1 MADRRAA
8 GVSRAARRVG
18 AAGNAK
24 GEEPV
29 RSLLGQPIET
39 VARTPRTAIL
49 YNNMQTQ
56 RTLDE
61 FRNEPF
67 TDFSKQ
73 ENADAMRGAL
83 EKVRGELGRE
93 YPSVIGGEK
102 ISLPSKFNSIN
113 PANTS
118 EVVGVFSEGDTDTSL
133 VERAIT
139 TATEAFNTW
148 RNVPYNERADYLFQI
163 AAITRERKHE
173 LSAWMV
179 FEVAKTWA
187 EADGDTAE
195 AIDFCEFYGREM
207 LRWGDEQPVTPYP
220 GERNQFEYIPLG
232 VGAIIPPWNFPL
244 AIMAGMT
251 MAAVVTGNTVVLK
264 PSSDSPTI
272 AAKFVE
278 IVEEAGLPAG
288 VVNFISGSAKTGE
301 AMVTHPKTR
310 FISFTGSKGVGLH
323 INEEAAKTRE
333 GQIWIKRVV
342 AEMGG
347 KDAIVVADDA
357 NIDEAATGV
366 VAAAFGFQGQK
377 CSACSRLIVDEKV
390 HDELMQKVVALTEK
404 LKIGQPTER
413 DTNVAA
419 VINRRSFDTTL
430 NYINK
435 GVEEGG
441 KIVAGGKGD
450 DEKGFFIEP
459 TIIDDVKPGA
469 TLEQEE
475 VFAPVLAV
483 IKARDFD
490 HALEIAND
498 TEFGLTGALYSA
510 SPERLDRAR
519 RDFHVGNLYLN
530 RKCTGALV
538 GVHPFGGFN
547 MSGTDSKAGGREYL
561 LQFMQGKSISQ
572 KV

>member
-1 MADRRAA
+1 
-8 GVSRAARRVG
+8 
-18 AAGNAK
+18 
-24 GEEPV
+24 
-29 RSLLGQPIET
+29 
-39 VARTPRTAIL
+39 
-49 YNNMQTQ
+49 MQTQ
-56 RTLDE
+56 PTLDE

-67 TDFSKQ
+67 TDYSKP
-73 ENADAMRGAL
+73 ENAEAMRAAID
-83 EKVRGELGRE
+83 KVRSELGRE
-93 YPSVIGGEK
+93 YPIVIGGEK
-102 ISLPSKFNSIN
+102 IALESKFTSNN
-113 PANTS
+113 PANKA
-118 EVVGVFSEGDTDTSL
+118 EVVGVFSEGDTNTDL
-133 VERAIT
+133 VEKAIT
-139 TATEAFNTW
+139 AATDAFKTW
-148 RNVPYNERADYLFQI
+148 RTVAPAIRAEYLFKI
-163 AAITRERKHE
+163 ADIMRQRKHE

-179 FEVAKTWA
+179 FEVSKTWA

-207 LRWGDEQPVTPYP
+207 LRWAGEQPVTPYS
-220 GERNQFEYIPLG
+220 GEKNKFEYIPLG

-251 MAAVVTGNTVVLK
+251 MAAVAAGNTVVLK

-272 AAKFVE
+272 AAKFFE

-323 INEEAAKTRE
+323 INEEAAKTRP

-357 NIDEAATGV
+357 ADLDAVAAGV
-366 VAAAFGFQGQK
+366 VAAAFGYQGQK
-377 CSACSRLIVDEKV
+377 CSACSRLIVDEKI
-390 HDELMQKVVALTEK
+390 HDELMAKVVELTKK
-404 LKIGQPTER
+404 LKIGQPT
-413 DTNVAA
+413 DSGTNLGA
-419 VINRRSFDTTL
+419 VINKRSFDTTL
-430 NYINK
+430 SYIKK

-441 KIVAGGKGD
+441 QTLTGGSGD
-450 DEKGFFIEP
+450 ESNGYFIEP
-459 TIIDDVKPGA
+459 TVIGNVQPGA
-469 TLEQEE
+469 TIEQEE

-510 SPERLDRAR
+510 SQDRLDRAV

-561 LQFMQGKSISQ
+561 LQFMQGKSTSQ
-572 KV
+572 KL

>member
-1 MADRRAA
+1 
-8 GVSRAARRVG
+8 
-18 AAGNAK
+18 
-24 GEEPV
+24 
-29 RSLLGQPIET
+29 
-39 VARTPRTAIL
+39 
-49 YNNMQTQ
+49 MQTQ

-61 FRNEPF
+61 FKNEPF
-67 TDFSKQ
+67 TDFSKP
-73 ENADAMRGAL
+73 ENAKAMTAAI

-93 YPSVIGGEK
+93 YPIIIGGEK
-102 ISLPSKFNSIN
+102 IALDAKFNSIN
-113 PANTS
+113 PAKTS
-118 EVVGVFSEGDTDTSL
+118 EVVGVFSEGDKNTEL
-133 VERAIT
+133 AEKAIT
-139 TATEAFNTW
+139 AATESFKTW
-148 RNVPYNERADYLFQI
+148 RYVDPVERADYLFKI
-163 AAITRERKHE
+163 ADIMRQRKHE

-179 FEVAKTWA
+179 FEVSKTWA

-207 LRWGDEQPVTPYP
+207 LRWAGEQPVTPYP
-220 GERNQFEYIPLG
+220 GEKNLFEYIPLG
-232 VGAIIPPWNFPL
+232 VGAVIPPWNFPL

-251 MAAVVTGNTVVLK
+251 LAAVVAGNTVVLK

-272 AAKFVE
+272 AAKFME
-278 IVEEAGLPAG
+278 IVEEAGIPAG
-288 VVNFISGSAKTGE
+288 VINFISGSAATGE
-301 AMVTHPKTR
+301 AMVTNPKTR

-323 INEEAAKTRE
+323 INEEAAKARP

-357 NIDEAATGV
+357 ADLDGVAAGV

-377 CSACSRLIVDEKV
+377 CSACSRLIIDEKI
-390 HDELMQKVVALTEK
+390 HDELLEKVVALTK
-404 LKIGQPTER
+404 NLKIGQPTEG

-419 VINRRSFDTTL
+419 VINKRSFDNTL
-430 NYINK
+430 GYIKK
-435 GVEEGG
+435 GTEEGG
-441 KIVAGGKGD
+441 TVLTGGKGD
-450 DEKGFFIEP
+450 DAGGFYIEP
-459 TIIDDVKPGA
+459 TVMSNVSPGA
-469 TLEQEE
+469 TIEQEE

-510 SPERLDRAR
+510 SQERLDRAR
-519 RDFHVGNLYLN
+519 REFHVGNLYLN

-561 LQFMQGKSISQ
+561 LQFMQGKSTAQ
-572 KV
+572 KI